1 MNNHEILCCLHCPSP
16 EYSIPGRGFDL
27 ICLNSYMVIIRVGD
41 IIHGLALV
49 FFSADTFIVEGNQ
62 LNANIVGNGDSDLMI
77 CSFLYGIN
85 VFFL

>member
-1 MNNHEILCCLHCPSP
+1 
-16 EYSIPGRGFDL
+16 
-27 ICLNSYMVIIRVGD
+27 MVIIRVGD

-62 LNANIVGNGDSDLMI
+62 LNANIVGNSDGDGDGDGDLMI